1 MEKSLTTRMGLTGV
15 LVALFLFNFAET
27 KMEEMLKGQGTFD
40 KGYRIAQAFD
50 QLEGEIRFQN
60 QAPPSVKAIGGFSLS
75 YFVIFPVLLLGT
87 AAALVRRRQV
97 RPFRVFTLALTGNY
111 LLSLPFFLF
120 FPVPERWA
128 YPASNATLWSDLLST
143 HLIEFI
149 RPISGLDN
157 CFPSV
162 HVSFSIITL
171 IVAYRFRLKYRHS
184 IACLALSVVLSTFA
198 LGIHWIPDVV
208 MGSVMA
214 VLAFGL
220 ATVVDRRYVEPE
232 TEEAP
237 AEPAS
242 VAVAPVASVPLD
254 MSKGNQVFISY
265 RRERGSELARV
276 VHSELERRGVP
287 CFLDVD
293 DLGAEHFDQRLL
305 REIESTTNFV
315 VILSPGALDRCQMPG
330 DWLRKEIGHAIKLKR
345 NIVPLLVEGFEF
357 PPPKELPE
365 ELRELVRHNGVPYS
379 HEYFGATF
387 EKLYSFLDVD

>member
-1 MEKSLTTRMGLTGV
+1 MEKSLTTRMGLTGI
-15 LVALFLFNFAET
+15 LIALFLFNFAET
-27 KMEEMLKGQGTFD
+27 KMEEMLKGPGTFEQ
-40 KGYRIAQAFD
+40 GYRIAQAFD
-50 QLEGEIRFQN
+50 QMEGKIRFQN
-60 QAPPSVKAIGGFSLS
+60 QAPPSMKAIGGFSLS
-75 YFVIFPVLLLGT
+75 YFVVFPVLLLGT
-87 AAALVRRRQV
+87 AAALVRRKQV
-97 RPFRVFTLALTGNY
+97 GPFRVFTLALTGNY

-128 YPASNATLWSDLLST
+128 YPAANATLWSDLLST
-143 HLIEFI
+143 HLIEMI

-171 IVAYRFRLKYRHS
+171 ITAYRFRLWYRHS
-184 IACLALSVVLSTFA
+184 IACLALTVVLSTFA
-198 LGIHWIPDVV
+198 LGIHWLPDLA

-220 ATVVDRRYVEPE
+220 ATVVDRRYPEAVEEEVLPAVE
-232 TEEAP
+232 TAP
-237 AEPAS
+237 IS
-242 VAVAPVASVPLD
+242 SVPLD
-254 MSKGNQVFISY
+254 MSKGNRVFISY

-305 REIESTTNFV
+305 QEIESTTNFV

-330 DWLRKEIGHAIKLKR
+330 DWLRKEIGHAIKMKR
-345 NIVPLLVEGFEF
+345 NIVPLMVEGFEF
-357 PPPKELPE
+357 PPSKELPE
-365 ELRELVRHNGVPYS
+365 ELREIVRHNGVPYS
-379 HEYFGATF
+379 HEYFSATF
-387 EKLYSFLDVD
+387 EKLYSFLEID